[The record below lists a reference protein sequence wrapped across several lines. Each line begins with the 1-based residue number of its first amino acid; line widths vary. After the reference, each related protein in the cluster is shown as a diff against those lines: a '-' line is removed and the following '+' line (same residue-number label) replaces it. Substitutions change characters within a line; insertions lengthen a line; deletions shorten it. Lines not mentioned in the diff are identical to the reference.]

1 MSAESIRRTRVRPDR
16 VHYRHNGVEV
26 TSRHLTVRSRRYD
39 IDELADIMVVLW
51 GTHPGVKIG
60 AAAAIVEA
68 AALVLLARFVTAP
81 WIWLVGI
88 IALSVPV
95 TVAVI
100 CAVRWPAEFGLI
112 ARHRGH
118 EVTLFTTRDAQEFG
132 FVTRALRR
140 AVGV

>member
-39 IDELADIMVVLW
+39 IDELADIMVVRW

-68 AALVLLARFVTAP
+68 AALVLLARFGRSLKNAAGAGSTGEPAP
-81 WIWLVGI
+81 
-88 IALSVPV
+88 AVPS
-95 TVAVI
+95 
-100 CAVRWPAEFGLI
+100 
-112 ARHRGH
+112 
-118 EVTLFTTRDAQEFG
+118 TTRPAAPRPG
-132 FVTRALRR
+132 PARAAGPVPGSPAGGSAPGTARTAKPPR
-140 AVGV
+140 